1 MDLTQNELDQLRAA
15 MTDKP
20 QVLFGPWV
28 EVSLVKGVGSI
39 VEFPL
44 GKYAEFFGKET
55 ERVKITLLGEKQEGE

>member
-1 MDLTQNELDQLRAA
+1 

-20 QVLFGPWV
+20 KVLFGPWV

-44 GKYAEFFGKET
+44 WEYAEFFGKQT
-55 ERVKITLLGEKQEGE
+55 EQVQITLLGEEQEGDK

>member
-1 MDLTQNELDQLRAA
+1 

-44 GKYAEFFGKET
+44 MQAELSSGKQT
-55 ERVKITLLGEKQEGE
+55 EHVQITLLGEKQEGV